1 MEHPTDKLRAVLLT
15 ALMIGSVFTAG
26 IAFTGTAVAAD
37 EITGGVNDTGDITG
51 DVVTPAQVETGET
64 TNNHEFRFTVA
75 NVRGTGDTDTIRVTF
90 PNEFTDGLAN
100 NGADLEFAN
109 DNDLQ
114 IDGSPTFS
122 DTNGDGTA
130 ETLVIAT
137 SPEEDG
143 TVEVVVDMTTVAP
156 PEAGYYDIAASYEEN
171 DGTTVS
177 NDAFATVTVGDP
189 TTTTTT
195 SDPGTTTANPGTT
208 TSDPGTTTA
217 NPGTTTSDPTTTTN
231 PTTADPG
238 GETYEGRLDFGDN
251 PWDTSTG
258 EGDVSTGATVF
269 QGEDD
274 IQFVDEN
281 GNDVSATSL
290 ERASGADEGV
300 PLAMPI
306 PEDQSTGSYDLNGPA
321 EGDNGLRVTVQSPS
335 VTELEVQN
343 NAESDVSGGIL
354 NTNQDDAAVYVEY
367 NYENAEDIELIVE
380 NEDGLD
386 VTDEIVDGQQT
397 RNGDGRIDINPNA
410 VDAGDYTF
418 TVEGVDDL
426 DFGDATETV
435 SVTISSSQTASL
447 NLAADEV
454 VQGENLQ
461 YTVEN
466 SPEGNFHGVTIDA
479 DDFRDGISA
488 SNATNI
494 MRNVGD
500 TSETGVVVNGIVYTA
515 SDDVSSLDLGDVD
528 YAYATVEIDGGNGV
542 GSINTQYLDD
552 SSIDVD
558 LYPAA
563 GGENVDYVNNDGGLD
578 TDIAAI
584 GGLETDDDESFDV
597 NQGTVS
603 LDSPSGAYVVGS
615 ETTVNGTASAGIDEV
630 SLYARSNNNFEL
642 VEIDGDRSIE
652 VESDDTF
659 TEDGVVL
666 TEDGDE
672 GNDLLSLPGS
682 YRLGVISSEDADI
695 DGNGAIDSTL
705 TTSEFNSGVS
715 SISSLT
721 VTDTELNG
729 SFQTYN
735 GQVAVEDG
743 EVGVEGTAPG
753 KDNLV
758 VAFVDERGQAVAHT
772 ISVDNDGMF
781 DNDGLSLGNLNEGT
795 VSAHI
800 LSSGRD
806 GTFGESGTYES
817 ASALET
823 QIEGEDGWASGSSS
837 GEQVREQILAN
848 TVDDTASDDLIV
860 TEELR
865 LASALTTI
873 ESVDGVEAGGT
884 LTVEGQT
891 NRVPDDNTIT
901 VELLDQDGDSVTLAS
916 TDEWGSNGQWSV
928 EMSLANVEPGEY
940 TLESDDGDNTDRQDI
955 EIVEEVEET
964 TQQPTTQTTEE
975 PTTQEPTTTEESTTA
990 APTTT
995 EESAGTTEDTSGE
1008 SGSGIPGF
1016 GMGIALVAVLGAA
1029 LLALRQN

>member
-37 EITGGVNDTGDITG
+37 ELTGGVNDSGTVTGAT
-51 DVVTPAQVETGET
+51 VTPAQVETGET
-64 TNNHEFRFTVA
+64 TNGHNFRFTVT
-75 NVRGTGDTDTIRVTF
+75 NVNGSGDTDTIRVNF
-90 PNEFTDGLAN
+90 PNEFAEGLSYN
-100 NGADLEFAN
+100 YADLEFTT
-109 DNDLQ
+109 DDDLQ
-114 IDGSPTFS
+114 IDDGENLVDGPDNDGVD
-122 DTNGDGTA
+122 DTLA
-130 ETLVIAT
+130 IET
-137 SPEEDG
+137 SPETDG
-143 TVEVVVDMTTVAP
+143 DVEVVVNMNTDAP
-156 PEAGYYDIAASYEEN
+156 AEAGFYDIAASYEEN

-189 TTTTTT
+189 TTTT
-195 SDPGTTTANPGTT
+195 
-208 TSDPGTTTA
+208 
-217 NPGTTTSDPTTTTN
+217 SDPTTTTN
-231 PTTADPG
+231 PTTSDPG

-251 PWDTSTG
+251 SWDTSTG

-281 GNDVSATSL
+281 GNDVSPTSL
-290 ERASGADEGV
+290 ERTSGADEGV

-306 PEDQSTGSYDLNGPA
+306 PEDQTTGSYDLNGPA
-321 EGDNGLRVTVQSPS
+321 AGDGGLRVTVQTPR
-335 VTELEVQN
+335 VTTLEVQN

-354 NTNQDDAAVYVEY
+354 TTNQDDASVYVEY

-386 VTDEIVDGQQT
+386 VTDEIVDNT
-397 RNGDGRIDINPNA
+397 DTMNGDGRIDINPNA

-426 DFGDATETV
+426 DSGSATESV

-447 NLAADEV
+447 NLVSEEV

-466 SPEGNFHGVTIDA
+466 SPEGNFHAVTIDA

-488 SNATNI
+488 ANATNI

-515 SDDVSSLDLGDVD
+515 SDDVSSVDLGDVD
-528 YAYATVEIDGGNGV
+528 YAYAIVEIDGGNGV
-542 GSINTQYLDD
+542 GSINTQHLDD
-552 SSIDVD
+552 SSVDVD
-558 LYPAA
+558 LYPAS
-563 GGENVDYVNNDGGLD
+563 GGENVDYVNNNDGLSTDIAAVGGLD
-578 TDIAAI
+578 TD
-584 GGLETDDDESFDV
+584 DDASFDV
-597 NQGTVS
+597 TQGTVS
-603 LDSPSGAYVVGS
+603 LDSPTGAYVVGS
-615 ETTVNGTASAGIDEV
+615 EATVNGTASAGIDEV
-630 SLYARSNNNFEL
+630 SIYARSNNDFQL
-642 VEIDGDRSIE
+642 VEIDGSDTVE
-652 VESDDTF
+652 VDSDDTF
-659 TEDGVVL
+659 SEDGVVL
-666 TEDGDE
+666 TADGDE

-682 YRLGVISSEDADI
+682 YRLGIISAEDADI
-695 DGNGAIDSTL
+695 DGNGNVDSTL

-715 SISSLT
+715 SVSSIT

-735 GQVAVEDG
+735 GQVAIEDG
-743 EVGVEGTAPG
+743 EVAVEGTAPG

-758 VAFVDERGQAVAHT
+758 VAFVDERGQAIAHT
-772 ISVDNDGMF
+772 ISVDNDGTF
-781 DNDGLSLGNLNEGT
+781 DNDGLSLGDLNEGT

-806 GTFGESGTYES
+806 GTFGEENAGPDTEGDLVDY
-817 ASALET
+817 
-823 QIEGEDGWASGSSS
+823 IEGDETAGIDGWASGSSS

-860 TEELR
+860 TQEIR

-873 ESVDGVEAGGT
+873 QSVDGVEAGGT

-891 NRVPDDNTIT
+891 NRQPDDNTIT
-901 VELLDQDGDSVTLAS
+901 VELLDEDGDSVTLTS
-916 TDEWGSNGQWSV
+916 TEEWGTNGQWSV

-940 TLESDDGDNTDRQDI
+940 TVESDDGETTDRQDI

-964 TQQPTTQTTEE
+964 TQQPTTQE

-995 EESAGTTEDTSGE
+995 EESAGTTEDTGGE

-1016 GMGIALVAVLGAA
+1016 GMGIALIAVLGAA

>member
-26 IAFTGTAVAAD
+26 IAFTGTAVAA
-37 EITGGVNDTGDITG
+37 GDITG
-51 DVVTPAQVETGET
+51 GANDSGTVTGAAVDPAQVATGET
-64 TNNHEFRFTVA
+64 TNGHNFRFTVA
-75 NVRGTGDTDTIRVTF
+75 NVNGSGDTDTIRVNF
-90 PNEFTDGLAN
+90 PNEFAEGLSYN
-100 NGADLEFAN
+100 YADLEFTN
-109 DNDLQ
+109 DDDLQ
-114 IDGSPTFS
+114 IDGGENLVDGPDNDGVD
-122 DTNGDGTA
+122 DTLPI
-130 ETLVIAT
+130 ET
-137 SPEEDG
+137 SPETDG
-143 TVEVVVDMTTVAP
+143 DVEVVLNMNTDAP
-156 PEAGYYDIAASYEEN
+156 AEAGYYDIAASYEEN
-171 DGTTVS
+171 DGTTSS

-189 TTTTTT
+189 TTTT
-195 SDPGTTTANPGTT
+195 SDPGTTTNP
-208 TSDPGTTTA
+208 
-217 NPGTTTSDPTTTTN
+217 TTSDPTTTTN
-231 PTTADPG
+231 PTTSDPTTTTNPTTSDPG

-306 PEDQSTGSYDLNGPA
+306 PQDQTTGSYDLNGPA
-321 EGDNGLRVTVQSPS
+321 AGDGGLRVTVQTPR
-335 VTELEVQN
+335 VTTLEVQN

-354 NTNQDDAAVYVEY
+354 TTNQDDASVYVEY

-386 VTDEIVDGQQT
+386 VTDEIVEGTDT
-397 RNGDGRIDINPNA
+397 MNGDGRIDINPNA

-435 SVTISSSQTASL
+435 PVTISSSQTASL

-466 SPEGNFHGVTIDA
+466 SPEGNFHAVTIDA
-479 DDFRDGISA
+479 DDFRNGISA
-488 SNATNI
+488 SNAANI
-494 MRNVGD
+494 LRNVGD
-500 TSETGVVVNGIVYTA
+500 TSETGVVTDGGPTTA
-515 SDDVSSLDLGDVD
+515 GNAGDVD
-528 YAYATVEIDGGNGV
+528 IDDVNYAYAIVEIDGGNGV
-542 GSINTQYLDD
+542 GSINSQHLDD
-552 SSIDVD
+552 ASVDVD
-558 LYPAA
+558 LYPASTT
-563 GGENVDYVNNDGGLD
+563 EDTYVNDDGELSNA
-578 TDIAAI
+578 TELES
-584 GGLETDDDESFDV
+584 LETDDDESFDV
-597 NQGTVS
+597 TQGTVS
-603 LDSPSGAYVVGS
+603 LDSPTGAYVVGS
-615 ETTVNGTASAGIDEV
+615 ERTVNGTASAGIDEV
-630 SLYARSNNNFEL
+630 SLYARSNNDFQL
-642 VEIDGDRSIE
+642 VEIDGDRLIE

-891 NRVPDDNTIT
+891 NRQPDDNTIT

-940 TLESDDGDNTDRQDI
+940 T
-955 EIVEEVEET
+955 
-964 TQQPTTQTTEE
+964 
-975 PTTQEPTTTEESTTA
+975 
-990 APTTT
+990 
-995 EESAGTTEDTSGE
+995 
-1008 SGSGIPGF
+1008 
-1016 GMGIALVAVLGAA
+1016 
-1029 LLALRQN
+1029 